1 MKELWWLEYAIY
13 VMPAIV
19 SFVVGI
25 QIFLLSQA
33 VKENNEEERNEEKK
47 SDDKSSGFLA
57 GLLVGWFFF

>member
-13 VMPAIV
+13 VMSAIV
-19 SFVVGI
+19 SFVLGI

-33 VKENNEEERNEEKK
+33 VKENNEGERNEEKK
-47 SDDKSSGFLA
+47 CYDKSSGFLA